1 MKLIL
6 DLSAALSSGEL
17 APKDACEFRLVLWN
31 SETGDSQEL
40 VVRWPGSTQSIV
52 LEASMDT
59 VLVYGDV
66 LRAPKQGSKD
76 KASQD
81 KFWPC
86 ERPLILRPDDEGWKT
101 LEQPTHFAPLAALVD
116 PSKVARY
123 HVRLLLSRCRI
134 VTHEVLRAITTR
146 PLISLTGGPLLP
158 DGFLEHGERV
168 SPNASGVKDLDFSRK
183 TTIVPLAA
191 TIAVDEGAYPDLC
204 GPPPTC
210 PLVTPDILDPTGSTL
225 AREPVTYRASMS
237 IAAQMTFMDQPAL
250 VGATFPEELL
260 ENYPT
265 SDEAET
271 GELGP
276 LHLHLAWNT
285 IGFWSGFP
293 KYPLSTEPP
302 KNWGFDY
309 LRNNLHLLMDSPPHP
324 LRISEAKNFPPGGD
338 RTDPLLFHSTVRA
351 GRGYA
356 HQAMAA
362 GKRCALVVPVVGTS
376 APTNADDL
384 FDADNLELMAKEL
397 QWALYRA
404 RGQHGPLRPLG
415 NLSISTFSGGVGA
428 ALRFLNW
435 ALMESKGDA
444 TGEEGE
450 ETEGKALHPNPSIA
464 KKLREIYLFD
474 PPSLGTLTTDTLQRA
489 IRWRAQDPRRVL
501 RLYTQAQF
509 PTKLLQALLG
519 TKKAVGPGVHHSD
532 DGRVTVAHI
541 EGAVFD
547 ASRAAAIPSPAT
559 TPGTPPR
566 STAQTLA
573 RYQYEVGFNQ
583 YHQLFPDLFLVDA
596 LRRSRFTEEA

>member
-6 DLSAALSSGEL
+6 DLSAAISSGEL
-17 APKDACEFRLVLWN
+17 APKDACDFKLVLWN
-31 SETGDSQEL
+31 SETGDTQEL

-59 VLVYGDV
+59 VLVYGNV
-66 LRAPKQGSKD
+66 LMQPKQGSQD

-101 LEQPTHFAPLAALVD
+101 LDQPTHFAPLAALVD

-134 VTHEVLRAITTR
+134 VTHEVLRRITTR
-146 PLISLTGGPLLP
+146 PLVSTTTDPLLP
-158 DGFLEHGERV
+158 DGILPNRAHV
-168 SPNASGVKDLDFSRK
+168 SPNADGVTSLDFSRK

-191 TIAVDEGAYPDLC
+191 TTALDEDEYPDLC
-204 GPPPTC
+204 GAPPTF
-210 PLVTPDILDPTGSTL
+210 PLVTPAILDPTATVL
-225 AREPVTYRASMS
+225 ERAQASYPAS
-237 IAAQMTFMDQPAL
+237 LSVAAQMTFMDQPAL
-250 VGATFPEELL
+250 VGATFPAELL

-293 KYPLSTEPP
+293 HYPLSTEPP

-324 LRISEAKNFPPGGD
+324 LRFPEGKNLPLHGD
-338 RTDPLLFHSTVRA
+338 RTDPLLFHRTVRA

-362 GKRCALVVPVVGTS
+362 GKKCALVVPVVGTS

-397 QWALYRA
+397 QWAIYRA

-415 NLSISTFSGGVGA
+415 NLSISTFSGGVEA

-435 ALMESKGDA
+435 ALMKSKGEA
-444 TGEEGE
+444 MEEEAE
-450 ETEGKALHPNPSIA
+450 ETEGKALRPNPSIA
-464 KKLREIYLFD
+464 KKLREIYIFD
-474 PPSLGTLTTDTLQRA
+474 PPSVGSLTINTLNRA
-489 IRWRAQDPRRVL
+489 VRWRAEDPRRVL

-519 TKKAVGPGVHHSD
+519 TTKPVGPGVHHSD

-547 ASRAAAIPSPAT
+547 ASRAAAIPQPAVP
-559 TPGTPPR
+559 PGTAPR
-566 STAQTLA
+566 SVAKTLA
-573 RYQYEVGFNQ
+573 NYEYEVGFHQ

-596 LRRSRFTEEA
+596 LRRSRFTEEP